1 MGRGQIERALRLR
14 GGARRV
20 AGGQPRLGQR
30 RVEQRLPAH
39 QRDGRRLR
47 DGLLEQAL
55 ALPHA
60 AREDVHRPQRGRE
73 SREPEEDVVLAAQRE
88 PALEQ
93 RARVLEIALPEM
105 HDTEPR
111 AGHDQVERRLHRLG
125 DRDGFAPA
133 GDAVGKAAELRE
145 TPGERR
151 ALVDRRQLRQ
161 AEAVA
166 PVVADEGDV
175 AREQLR
181 RTLVFAAVVERL
193 AEVRG
198 GGHAQARVVERF
210 RQLQGAGARP
220 PRSGRVAHAQ
230 AEMAGRVERALAE
243 PAAVAAP
250 LRETLG
256 LAQVLGQARELAEG
270 QQRRAQVEAQVDRLL
285 GALLAFRQAAERRQR
300 ALQDVGGLAVGGAA
314 QGLDTRLPE
323 IDDGAVPQ
331 AADEGVMREP
341 LDQLQ
346 LAVRIDLLHG
356 LEDPLVQGAPLL
368 GQEQVVRD
376 LPHERVG
383 ERVLGL
389 AAGGALVEEFRGLQ
403 PRQPPPDD
411 VRRLVHQR
419 GRQREGNVAADRRQ
433 REKQLALLQRQA
445 IDARHQQ
452 LLDRRR
458 HRHAGRE
465 ATALAHRARELL
477 EEERVAL
484 GAREHGVHQRV
495 GDGRV
500 AQDRAHE
507 GEAVGGRQRRQRDLG
522 RVRLVDPRRA
532 IAGTVGRDE

>member
-1 MGRGQIERALRLR
+1 M
-14 GGARRV
+14 
-20 AGGQPRLGQR
+20 
-30 RVEQRLPAH
+30 
-39 QRDGRRLR
+39 
-47 DGLLEQAL
+47 
-55 ALPHA
+55 
-60 AREDVHRPQRGRE
+60 
-73 SREPEEDVVLAAQRE
+73 LAAQRE

-198 GGHAQARVVERF
+198 GGNAQARVVERF

-230 AEMAGRVERALAE
+230 AEMAGRIERALAQ
-243 PAAVAAP
+243 PAAVAVP

-300 ALQDVGGLAVGGAA
+300 ALQDVGGLAMGGAA

-368 GQEQVVRD
+368 GREQVVRD

-383 ERVLGL
+383 EGVLGL
-389 AAGGALVEEFRGLQ
+389 AAAGALVEEFRGLQ
-403 PRQPPPDD
+403 PREPPPDD
-411 VRRLVHQR
+411 VRRLVRQR

-532 IAGTVGRDE
+532 ISGAVGRDE